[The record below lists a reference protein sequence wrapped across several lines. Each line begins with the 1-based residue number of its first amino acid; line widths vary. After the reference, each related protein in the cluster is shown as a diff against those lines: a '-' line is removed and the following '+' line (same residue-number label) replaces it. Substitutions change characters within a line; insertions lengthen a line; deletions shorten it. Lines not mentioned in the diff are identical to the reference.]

1 MGTVTGAGKSTTYP
15 GEPLLYGQCS
25 DKYALFPMDSRG
37 DAPAMPAEEPKDA
50 TSELRVHLLGP
61 FRALRDGQPVP
72 LPRGSCRVLAYLA
85 LHGTASRGEVA
96 ADLWPEATPARASS
110 DLRTALWRLQS
121 ADVGFMYSEGQ
132 TLALCATV
140 VVDAHQVAEWAM
152 AVLAAPV
159 TTFEPP
165 PVPPGSERELLPGWD
180 EEWLDHHRERARLLT
195 VQAFES
201 AGERLLANG
210 RTAEA
215 LPYLLRVTQLD
226 PFRESAQQL
235 LLQLHLRQ
243 RNVHEALRQYRR
255 YRELVRRDLGMEPSA
270 GLRAL
275 LSGYLPDLPGD

>member
-1 MGTVTGAGKSTTYP
+1 
-15 GEPLLYGQCS
+15 
-25 DKYALFPMDSRG
+25 
-37 DAPAMPAEEPKDA
+37 MPAEESPDA
-50 TSELRVHLLGP
+50 AGELRVHLLGP
-61 FRALRDGQPVP
+61 FRASRDGQPVP
-72 LPRGSCRVLAYLA
+72 LPRGSSRVLAYVA

-96 ADLWPEATPARASS
+96 ANLWPEAAPARASS
-110 DLRTALWRLQS
+110 DLRTAIWRLQS
-121 ADVGFMYSEGQ
+121 ADVGFLHSEGQ
-132 TLALCATV
+132 TLALCAAV
-140 VVDAHQVAEWAM
+140 AVDVNQVAEWAM
-152 AVLAAPV
+152 AVLAAPPAP
-159 TTFEPP
+159 FDPP

-243 RNVHEALRQYRR
+243 GNVHQALRQYRR
-255 YRELVRRDLGMEPSA
+255 YRDLVRRDLGMEPGSA
-270 GLRAL
+270 LRAL